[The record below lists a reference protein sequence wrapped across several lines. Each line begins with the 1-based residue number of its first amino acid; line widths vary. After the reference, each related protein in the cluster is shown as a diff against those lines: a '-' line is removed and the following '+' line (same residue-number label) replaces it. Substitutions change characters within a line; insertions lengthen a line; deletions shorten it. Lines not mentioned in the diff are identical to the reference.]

1 MRIYECRYVRR
12 EDPGDLVWGYYWR
25 PAILVDDG
33 TINMHPSTPEQITA
47 VENNIFDMET
57 GKNVGDTRNFCINPH
72 CCHEDCAPLT
82 LIWEGEGR

>member
-12 EDPGDLVWGYYWR
+12 EDPGDLVFGFMWR
-25 PAILVDDG
+25 PAVLVDECQHLG
-33 TINMHPSTPEQITA
+33 EAFHYQHRELEALM
-47 VENNIFDMET
+47 FDKET
-57 GKNVGDTRNFCINPH
+57 GKNVGDTRNYCVDPH